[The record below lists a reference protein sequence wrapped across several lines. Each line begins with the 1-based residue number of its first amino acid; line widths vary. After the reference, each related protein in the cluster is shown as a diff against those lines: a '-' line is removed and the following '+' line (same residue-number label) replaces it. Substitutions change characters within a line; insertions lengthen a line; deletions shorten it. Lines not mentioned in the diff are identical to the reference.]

1 MLRFCAENLETI
13 LYIGGD
19 LPQDLGDR
27 VSAKMYLR
35 CLWGATETGIVPQL
49 LPEEVLPSAASS
61 RTLWRYIRF
70 HPCVGPHFDKITDGE
85 YELVIRRE
93 EALIDTQACFTVPGL
108 DLDEEYRTKDLF
120 EPHPTIPELWRWRA
134 RADDIITF
142 LNGEKTNPI
151 SMEQHIMAS
160 NPELSGAL
168 VIGAQRF
175 QAALLLEPASE
186 RALSTS
192 DQAALIERVWP
203 SVEEAN
209 RSAPAHARVEKSFI
223 LIVPADRRLI
233 RAGKGTFI
241 RGPSIS
247 QYSDEIEKLYEQ
259 ADMVPQQHDALD
271 TAVPLLGLGGV
282 TRLIRQEVRVVMGWP
297 DVDDAEGFFD
307 RGMDSLQALQLT
319 RALRTS
325 VHRPDVA
332 LSTVYQN
339 PTISELAAIVLGQTQ
354 QHQDKEIMESLLETY
369 KGRIQHIS
377 VSKGASAVT
386 HNAHKLI
393 NVMVTGTIGTVGTH
407 LLRALLDNTS
417 IEQIFCL
424 NRREDGGRSAQVATF
439 AAAGFDAMRLG
450 DNNHVT
456 FLNADLQAPSLG
468 LEGPVYED
476 LCSKVD
482 VIIHAA
488 WPVNFNFPLIAFRP
502 HLTGLVNLL
511 AFAAA
516 TVASQHDQ
524 PCRFFFISSIAA
536 VEGYR
541 SGPVPE
547 EVLTDFSVSG
557 TLGYG
562 QSKLLAEL
570 LLDAA
575 AQRLG
580 ESMST
585 AIIRVGQVAGA
596 VRTPG
601 VWNIHEWFPSMVLS
615 SLHFGQVPDSLGS
628 YFDDVDFIPVDVL
641 AGILTEIATSTQ
653 AGEVGKKR
661 SGALVYNLRNP
672 HLAPWRELLAAVTDT
687 PGKQVKTVSPA
698 VWLKTL
704 RASFQE
710 LEGDSDLMLKNP
722 AVKLSDFFEKLW
734 LADTGPSESA
744 PQHSM
749 KINRALE
756 ASQTLRSLGPI
767 RLEWM
772 YKWVQEWNSLL
783 KKNESSHV

>member
-1 MLRFCAENLETI
+1 M
-13 LYIGGD
+13 
-19 LPQDLGDR
+19 PQDLGDR
-27 VSAKMYLR
+27 VAAKMYLR

-61 RTLWRYIRF
+61 LALWRYIRF
-70 HPCVGPHFDKITDGE
+70 HPCVGPHFDKITDGD
-85 YELVIRRE
+85 YELVIRRQ
-93 EALIDTQACFTVPGL
+93 EALIKTQACFTVPGL

-120 EPHPTIPELWRWRA
+120 EPHPTIPDLWRWRA

-175 QAALLLEPASE
+175 QAALLLEPASDE
-186 RALSTS
+186 PLSTS
-192 DQAALIERVWP
+192 GQAALIERVWP

-209 RSAPAHARVEKSFI
+209 RSAPAHARVEKSLV

-233 RAGKGTFI
+233 RAGKGTFM
-241 RGPSIS
+241 RSPSIS
-247 QYSDEIEKLYEQ
+247 QYSDEIEKLYEE
-259 ADMVPQQHDALD
+259 ADMIPQQHEALD
-271 TAVPLLGLGGV
+271 TVVPLLGLDGV
-282 TRLIRQEVRVVMGWP
+282 TRLIRQEVRTVMGWP
-297 DVDDAEGFFD
+297 DVDDAVNLFD

-319 RALRTS
+319 RALRRS
-325 VHRPDVA
+325 LHRPEVA

-339 PTISELAAIVLGQTQ
+339 PTISQLAAIVLGQTHQ
-354 QHQDKEIMESLLETY
+354 QQDKAIMESLLATY
-369 KGRIQHIS
+369 KGHVQQIS

-393 NVMVTGTIGTVGTH
+393 NVMVTGTTGTVGTH
-407 LLRALLDNTS
+407 LLRALLDNNS
-417 IEQIFCL
+417 VEQIFCL
-424 NRREDGGRSAQVATF
+424 NRHEDGGRSMQVASF
-439 AAAGFDAMRLG
+439 AAAGFDVTRLG

-468 LEGPVYED
+468 LEGPAYED

-482 VIIHAA
+482 LIIHAA
-488 WPVNFNFPLIAFRP
+488 WPVNFNFPLLAFRP
-502 HLTGLVNLL
+502 QLAGLVNLL

-516 TVASQHDQ
+516 TVASQYGQ
-524 PCRFFFISSIAA
+524 PCRFFFVSSIAA
-536 VEGYR
+536 VEGYH
-541 SGPVPE
+541 SGPIPE
-547 EVLTDFSVSG
+547 KVLTDFNVSAP
-557 TLGYG
+557 LGYG

-570 LLDAA
+570 LVDAA
-575 AQRLG
+575 AQKLG
-580 ESMST
+580 GSVST
-585 AIIRVGQVAGA
+585 AIVRVGQVAGA

-601 VWNIHEWFPSMVLS
+601 LWNIHEWFPSMVLS

-628 YFDDVDFIPVDVL
+628 YFDDIDFIPVDVL
-641 AGILTEIATSTQ
+641 GGILTDIATSTQ
-653 AGEVGKKR
+653 AGEEGKRR

-687 PGKQVKTVSPA
+687 PGKQVKIVSPA
-698 VWLKTL
+698 VWLQSL
-704 RASFQE
+704 RSSFQE

-722 AVKLSDFFEKLW
+722 AAKLSDFFEKLW
-734 LADTGPSESA
+734 LADTGSSETA

-749 KINRALE
+749 KMDRALE
-756 ASQTLRSLGPI
+756 ASQTLRNLGPI

-772 YKWVQEWNSLL
+772 YKWVQEWSSLL
-783 KKNESSHV
+783 KNNENPHV